1 MALFRII
8 FGAVLISFSGIWV
21 SLSGVA
27 PEVSAFYRVFFG
39 ALLLF
44 MASLFAGEL
53 RRPRLVTIG
62 LATVTALMFAV
73 DLWCWHSSISFIGP
87 GLSTILANMQV
98 FILAGVSI
106 IFFRVPVS
114 TPLLIA
120 PPLAFGGLA
129 LIVWPEWQTIGASFQ
144 KGVYM
149 GLAAAFF
156 YALYLLSLRRL
167 QRLYGGS
174 SLFYPLMLVS
184 AISSILLGVLA
195 LLRNTSLAIPTSHSL
210 GALVALA
217 FLSQVVGWVLI
228 TTSLPRVVP
237 AVAGLALLL
246 QPALAFV
253 WDVVIFQRPT
263 TPLNWFGV
271 ALTIMA
277 IYGGMAASNRKPRV
291 STITE

>member
-129 LIVWPEWQTIGASFQ
+129 LIVWPEWQTIGASF
-144 KGVYM
+144 
-149 GLAAAFF
+149 
-156 YALYLLSLRRL
+156 
-167 QRLYGGS
+167 
-174 SLFYPLMLVS
+174 
-184 AISSILLGVLA
+184 
-195 LLRNTSLAIPTSHSL
+195 
-210 GALVALA
+210 
-217 FLSQVVGWVLI
+217 
-228 TTSLPRVVP
+228 
-237 AVAGLALLL
+237 
-246 QPALAFV
+246 
-253 WDVVIFQRPT
+253 
-263 TPLNWFGV
+263 
-271 ALTIMA
+271 
-277 IYGGMAASNRKPRV
+277 
-291 STITE
+291 